1 MPCKY
6 SKKKKKKEEVRRKFK
21 ERMSVKQL
29 FDMSIEEVRRK
40 FKERMSDKQLVDM
53 GCTVNIANFYKI
65 WVT

>member
-1 MPCKY
+1 
-6 SKKKKKKEEVRRKFK
+6 
-21 ERMSVKQL
+21 MSVKQL